1 MNDEDRK
8 GPAPTGIEALNEM
21 GRRLLNVLGSLEQT
35 SSRDQTSRSRSF
47 TIKTPRGR
55 LVGNVGFAVRHG
67 IAPEP
72 PDRAPARRQ
81 ADVAPPRIEGCDEY
95 LIDVFDE
102 PAEIMVTLAPCA
114 IAAHELAVRL
124 EGAVL
129 HIEAS
134 GGRRFRKQVPLPH
147 DLGDATP
154 AVRLSN
160 GILEIRIPKP
170 AAPVPPPSN

>member
-1 MNDEDRK
+1 MNDEERER
-8 GPAPTGIEALNEM
+8 PAPTGLEALNEM

-35 SSRDQTSRSRSF
+35 STRDQSSRSRSF
-47 TIKTPRGR
+47 TVKTPRGR

-67 IAPEP
+67 ITPEQP
-72 PDRAPARRQ
+72 ERTPVRRQ
-81 ADVAPPRIEGCDEY
+81 AEIVQPKIDGSDEH

-102 PAEIMVTLAPCA
+102 PGEIMVTLAPCA
-114 IAAHELAVRL
+114 VAAPELVVRL

-129 HIEAS
+129 HIEAT
-134 GGRRFRKQVPLPH
+134 GGKRFRKQVLLPR

-160 GILEIRIPKP
+160 GILEIRIAKP
-170 AAPVPPPSN
+170 ADPVPPPAT